1 MKTTFIFTAVFIF
14 VTSISVSQVTGNEYV
29 RDSLAILFDFNV
41 SKGNNPEQVRVL
53 LKEKLPETQRI
64 VLIAYTDS
72 VGSISYN
79 ERLASK
85 RLLYAYHLLL
95 HNKLATKIEID
106 TLNRNEVSGTR
117 LPDENLNRRVDILLI
132 TQEVPVIKEEEPME
146 VVLNTPVNLNVNFEG
161 GKDVFLNTA
170 YPNLDKL
177 VYKLLEDNSLLVKL
191 HGHVCCADDY
201 PLSLKRAQAVQRYLI
216 EYGVAPERIS
226 VKGFSNSMRVVPDD
240 TEENR
245 SLNRRVEAI
254 FYRAE

>member
-1 MKTTFIFTAVFIF
+1 MKYRLSFVFVLIWTLTILAQEKEF
-14 VTSISVSQVTGNEYV
+14 VKDSV
-29 RDSLAILFDFNV
+29 AILFDFNK
-41 SKGNNPEQVRVL
+41 SNGNRPGQVTRL
-53 LKEKLPETQRI
+53 LKEKLSETRRI

-72 VGSISYN
+72 VGSVSYN

-85 RLLYAYHLLL
+85 RLSYAYQLLQDS
-95 HNKLATKIEID
+95 KLATKIEID
-106 TLNRNEVSGTR
+106 TLNRNEISGTR
-117 LPDENLNRRVDILLI
+117 LSDENLNRRVDILLI

-177 VYKLLEDNSLLVKL
+177 VYKLLEDTTLMVKL

-226 VKGFSNSMRVVPDD
+226 VKGFSNSMRLVRDD